1 MGLVT
6 ELLFKRSMENHEKEI
21 TRDSSSRMCPDIGA
35 TPDIGPDIGKG
46 VPKAGRCPISDIG
59 PDIGYQPPW
68 TSGCIASR
76 YRSSSQRSP

>member
-1 MGLVT
+1 MGKTFICMVASRICLMSLVT
-6 ELLFKRSMENHEKEI
+6 ELLFKKSIENHEKEI

-59 PDIGYQPPW
+59 PDVGY
-68 TSGCIASR
+68 
-76 YRSSSQRSP
+76 